1 MLIEVKK
8 LMEFPDRTLSQ
19 MTIDG
24 KHFCFVL
31 EDGHRDIKVA
41 GETRIDA
48 GLYDVVQRTVGGF
61 YEDYRAKFGHKFSIQ
76 IKDVPN
82 FEQILIHI
90 GNFPKDTRGC
100 LLIGYDIATATP
112 GRAVQLQ
119 RSTDC
124 YKVFYIL
131 VEAAFRRK
139 EAVQIKITR

>member
-8 LMEFPDRTLSQ
+8 IMEFPDRTLSQ

-31 EDGHRDIKVA
+31 EDGHRDVKVA
-41 GETRIDA
+41 GETRIGE
-48 GLYDVVQRTVGGF
+48 GLYDVVQRTIGGF

-100 LLIGYDIATATP
+100 LLIAYDIITTATP
-112 GRAVQLQ
+112 TRVELR